1 MTTAPTERQGTAHT
15 ASPVRNAGFDDLVK
29 MLEGQQSRKIDM
41 VIPAEKMRFEN
52 GMLIVEGQEMI
63 LDDDGFTDPNG
74 TYWPTQTFDDQVAEK
89 LGINAAYLR
98 RLRHGRV
105 STKTSKEA
113 SPPRLDLWDGNVNGL
128 LHGRRQ
134 RSRTVYT
141 HDEEHNIVG
150 NEQVI
155 RQEALPADGRSFFTR
170 LFRPEEGI
178 GVARAML
185 SNGYGPFDHFDALK
199 AVLDGIVA
207 AGVEPKSLKIRGDL
221 SETRMFLHITAP
233 EILVAAPGLLDGYR
247 SPFESSSEQGR
258 RQGLSPMSL
267 EERLAAGRR
276 WLEGGG
282 RGQGH
287 HMFEP
292 GTEPLLCAGLRVTN
306 SETGTGRLSV
316 VPEVELLRCTNGL
329 TLTREGYNRNH
340 IGARLEDGHWSNATQ
355 NKNLE
360 LITSMIC
367 DVVKL
372 ALDADFVEEKVG
384 ELERKAGKGIP
395 EPEKVIEVVAQRLSF
410 SKEERDGVLR
420 HFLMGGQLTS
430 GGVMNAITSFSQTVP
445 DSDAAHDLS
454 DKAIEAMELAFS
466 LA

>member
-1 MTTAPTERQGTAHT
+1 MTTASTERQGTAHT

-41 VIPAEKMRFEN
+41 VIPAEKLRFEG

-63 LDDDGFTDPNG
+63 LNDDGFTDPNG
-74 TYWPTQTFDDQVAEK
+74 MYWPTQTFDDQVADK
-89 LGINAAYLR
+89 LGIASAYLR
-98 RLRHGRV
+98 RLRHGRAN
-105 STKTSKEA
+105 SKTNKEI

-134 RSRTVYT
+134 RSRTLYT
-141 HDEEHNIVG
+141 HDDEHNIVG
-150 NEQVI
+150 TEQIVL
-155 RQEALPADGRSFFTR
+155 QEFLPADDRSFFTR

-207 AGVEPKSLKIRGDL
+207 AGVDPKSLKIRGDL
-221 SETRMFLHITAP
+221 SETRMFMHITAP
-233 EILVAAPGLLDGYR
+233 EILIAAPGLLEGYR
-247 SPFESSSEQGR
+247 SPFDSQTEQDR
-258 RQGLSPMSL
+258 RQGLHPMSL
-267 EERLAAGRR
+267 EDRLEAGRR
-276 WLEGGG
+276 WLEGGARG
-282 RGQGH
+282 RGH

-292 GTEPLLCAGLRVTN
+292 GTEPLLCAGLRCEN

-316 VPEVELLRCTNGL
+316 VPEFEVLRCTNGL
-329 TLTREGYNRNH
+329 TLTKEGYNRSH
-340 IGARLEDGHWSNATQ
+340 VGARLDDGHWSNATQ

-360 LITSMIC
+360 LITSMVC

-372 ALDADFVEEKVG
+372 ALSADFLEEKVG
-384 ELERKAGKGIP
+384 ELERKAGKGVP

-430 GGVMNAITSFSQTVP
+430 GGVMNAVTSFSQTVS
-445 DSDAAHDLS
+445 DSDAAHDLN
-454 DKAIEAMELAFS
+454 DKAIEAMELAFAAS
-466 LA
+466 